1 MLSTRLFFA
10 AAAVSALCAGSALA
24 QPAPSPAPAPAAP
37 APPAAP
43 AAPSA
48 FRPIAPAGD
57 ILATLQASG
66 EFATFVKAVT
76 ATNLTTVIKTQPNIT
91 VLAPT
96 DAAFAAL
103 PADQLASLMLPA
115 NVAKLQALVTYH
127 LINARLDSSKIK
139 GHAATPV
146 ATVAGAK
153 VTLDGSG
160 PALKAN
166 DATVIQ
172 ADVMA
177 SNGVILVIDKVLS
190 SDWTAPAAPATPAAP
205 PAAR

>member
-1 MLSTRLFFA
+1 MNSTRLFFT
-10 AAAVSALCAGSALA
+10 AAAVSALFAGSALA
-24 QPAPSPAPAPAAP
+24 QPAPAPAAP
-37 APPAAP
+37 APAAAP
-43 AAPSA
+43 APPSA
-48 FRPIAPAGD
+48 FRPIAPSGD

-66 EFATFVKAVT
+66 EFSTFVKAVT

-127 LINARLDSSKIK
+127 LINARLDSSKIR

-146 ATVAGAK
+146 ATVGGPK

-160 PALKAN
+160 PVLKAN
-166 DATVIQ
+166 DAAIVQ
-172 ADVMA
+172 PDVMA
-177 SNGVILVIDKVLS
+177 SNGVIMVVDKVLT
-190 SDWTAPAAPATPAAP
+190 SDWAPAVAAAPASAAAP
-205 PAAR
+205 